1 MSCEVW
7 KIKGENQIG
16 ERGTKRKNVFKLT
29 QLNHV
34 CIGKNAG
41 NHLYNHLELS
51 KKSAE
56 SLTVVFYRK

>member
-1 MSCEVW
+1 MRCEVW

-16 ERGTKRKNVFKLT
+16 ERNKEKKCLKPT

-34 CIGKNAG
+34 CIGKIAG
-41 NHLYNHLELS
+41 SHIYNLLELS